1 MKENTNNN
9 PKNKYRDIDYLREHP
24 EIVIIILIF
33 ALIIGLI
40 LSLPF
45 KVLKEKEV
53 KSFMLGP
60 RQDLINQVLALS
72 EEKDELKDA
81 LMKEREQLG
90 ELEQSLGQKEM
101 EGKLLMERFRDASLL
116 AGLRAVNGKGIILR
130 LEESNENIPAG
141 EEIAPYL
148 IHHEDLLNITN
159 ELWAAGT
166 EAMAIRSGE
175 TIERIVVSTAIRCA
189 GPVVHVNNQPMTPPF
204 EILAIGDPL
213 KLRQTLEG
221 PGRVLQPLAFFR
233 ISYSIEESDN
243 ISLPPYSGAI
253 STQFTTPAED
263 NSTGGDS

>member
-1 MKENTNNN
+1 MTENT
-9 PKNKYRDIDYLREHP
+9 KNTTKSKYRDVDYLREHP

-33 ALIIGLI
+33 ALFIGLI
-40 LSLPF
+40 LSFPF
-45 KVLKEKEV
+45 KVLKEKET

-60 RQDLINQVLALS
+60 RQDLINQILSLS
-72 EEKDELKDA
+72 EEKDDLKDA

-90 ELEQSLGQKEM
+90 ELEQSLGKKEK
-101 EGKLLMERFRDASLL
+101 ESKLLLNRFRDASLL
-116 AGLRAVNGKGIILR
+116 AGVRAVSGRGIILR
-130 LEESNENIPAG
+130 LEESTENIPSG
-141 EEIAPYL
+141 EEVAPYL

-189 GPVVHVNNQPMTPPF
+189 GPVVNVNNQPMTPPF

-233 ISYSIEESDN
+233 ISYTIEDSDN
-243 ISLPPYSGAI
+243 ITLPPYSGAI

-263 NSTGGDS
+263 KSIGGDG